1 MNFSE
6 MHERLRRQ
14 LMHRIQRGSA
24 TVSLLSR
31 QTGLGTSHISNFLLG
46 KRHLSLEAADRVMA
60 AQHISAA
67 DLLSSAEQRSSVS
80 EESALVPVVSHGA
93 AMHEAHIRPAAVQEW
108 VHLPQR
114 LLRSA
119 RAQPSVKRKAWQRFV
134 AVAIAAEEAACM
146 HPMVS
151 PGALVLLDRHYNSLT
166 PYQADRQTLY
176 GVRAGHALK
185 IRYVALAQG
194 QLVLR
199 PQILD
204 SPLEYIDV
212 EEDCSPRDSIAGRVV
227 VVVNEV

>member
-6 MHERLRRQ
+6 MHERLRLQ

-24 TVSLLSR
+24 SISLLAR
-31 QTGLGTSHISNFLLG
+31 QTGIGTSHLSNFLHR
-46 KRHLSLEAADRVMA
+46 KRQLSLEAADRVMA

-67 DLLSSAEQRSSVS
+67 DLLTSSEQRSSVS
-80 EESALVPVVSHGA
+80 EESAMVPVVSHGA
-93 AMHEAHIRPAAVQEW
+93 AMHEPYIRPGAVLEW

-119 RAQPSVKRKAWQRFV
+119 RAQPSVRQKAWQRFV
-134 AVAIAAEEAACM
+134 AVAIAADEAARM
-146 HPMVS
+146 HPVVS
-151 PGALVLLDRHYNSLT
+151 PGAILLLDRHYNSLT
-166 PYQADRQTLY
+166 PYEAGRQTLY
-176 GVRAGHALK
+176 GVRAGHLLK
-185 IRYVALAQG
+185 IRYVTLAQH

-212 EEDCSPRDSIAGRVV
+212 EEDCSPRDAIAGRVV
-227 VVVNEV
+227 MVMNEV